1 MTSREQRGGD
11 RPILALSR
19 DYYDFEK
26 NYIGSAS
33 VRSRWMQSVIRLGAG
48 IERNASLVRERVLKF
63 NKTRVNKAGVGK
75 LEGTI

>member
-1 MTSREQRGGD
+1 
-11 RPILALSR
+11 
-19 DYYDFEK
+19 
-26 NYIGSAS
+26 
-33 VRSRWMQSVIRLGAG
+33 MQSVIRLGAG